1 MISDYDTLLQFNKQQ
16 VNNEMI
22 DFLASTTES
31 IISIQET
38 RSMIAIALPAPPL
51 TKFIKKLVTH
61 SNVQTPTLMA
71 TSVYLAKLR
80 SIIPSNVYGME
91 TTRHRIFLGCLILS
105 AKTLNDS
112 SPLNKHWAKYTDG
125 LLSIRE
131 VNTIERELL
140 EYFDWNVIVNTR
152 DLITCLQPLLKV
164 TKERHEQARRRA
176 QNQDLLCFNSPS
188 SQTQMKHS
196 YHNSNIMTPPG
207 QHRRLPSRTSPE
219 SILHS
224 RSDSNYSIPS
234 LASSSSVSTM
244 ASRRSKY
251 SLSKVQMIPE
261 ENSLSSYNKSK
272 NPYTVPISENK
283 ENLNNLKKRSN
294 SPVKPFMVRN
304 GLVKIKPIST
314 TVDSASNWAS
324 SFFS

>member
-1 MISDYDTLLQFNKQQ
+1 MITDYETLLQFNKQQ
-16 VNNEMI
+16 VTSEMI

-31 IISIQET
+31 IIGIQET

-71 TSVYLAKLR
+71 TAVYLAKLR
-80 SIIPSNVYGME
+80 SIIPANVFGME

-140 EYFDWNVIVNTR
+140 EYFDWNVIIETK
-152 DLITCLQPLLKV
+152 DLITCLQPLLRTMKDRQ
-164 TKERHEQARRRA
+164 TQARRSS
-176 QNQDLLCFNSPS
+176 QNQNLLCFNSPTS
-188 SQTQMKHS
+188 SYHRSTTTMPSPHS
-196 YHNSNIMTPPG
+196 YHKKMSSTVSS
-207 QHRRLPSRTSPE
+207 H

-234 LASSSSVSTM
+234 LASTSSVSSM
-244 ASRRSKY
+244 ASRRSKH
-251 SLSKVQMIPE
+251 SLGKVQMIPE
-261 ENSLSSYNKSK
+261 ENQSYTNTK
-272 NPYTVPISENK
+272 NPYNVPITEFNK
-283 ENLNNLKKRSN
+283 ENIVDKTSRLSSN
-294 SPVKPFMVRN
+294 SSSPVKPFMLRN

-324 SFFS
+324 SFFN

>member
-1 MISDYDTLLQFNKQQ
+1 MISDYDTLIQFNKQQ
-16 VNNEMI
+16 VTSEMI

-31 IISIQET
+31 IIAVQET

-51 TKFIKKLVTH
+51 TKFIRNLVTH

-71 TSVYLAKLR
+71 TAVYLAKLR
-80 SIIPSNVYGME
+80 SIIPANVYGME

-112 SPLNKHWAKYTDG
+112 SPLNKHWAKYTNG
-125 LLSIRE
+125 LLSIKE

-140 EYFDWNVIVNTR
+140 EYFDWNVIVNTS
-152 DLITCLQPLLKV
+152 DLITCLQPLLRTMKD
-164 TKERHEQARRRA
+164 RHTQARRRA
-176 QNQDLLCFNSPS
+176 QNQNLLCFNSPTS
-188 SQTQMKHS
+188 SYHHPTTTMVSPHS
-196 YHNSNIMTPPG
+196 YHKKMSSTV
-207 QHRRLPSRTSPE
+207 SSD

-234 LASSSSVSTM
+234 LASTSSVSSM

-251 SLSKVQMIPE
+251 SLATAQMIPE
-261 ENSLSSYNKSK
+261 ESPTYMTTK
-272 NPYTVPISENK
+272 NPYNVPIMDYNK
-283 ENLNNLKKRSN
+283 ENIGMKSLHSSS
-294 SPVKPFMVRN
+294 SPVKPFMLKNR
-304 GLVKIKPIST
+304 LVKIKPISS

-324 SFFS
+324 SFFN